1 MFSIIPPV
9 SESLLTRLTLQ
20 WCVRRAVSVLPN
32 RVLGSV
38 GQHLGE
44 SIEEIARSRDT
55 RFLASCAHDQL
66 VKFWDISSLPD
77 TRVSDYRR
85 RKKKDRRLKALSNK
99 AFDTGQDFFSGL
111 LDSMEENRKEEDDED
126 DEDEEEEEDSGSD

>member
-1 MFSIIPPV
+1 MCFALDDV
-9 SESLLTRLTLQ
+9 SSLLRLTLRS
-20 WCVRRAVSVLPN
+20 CVRRAVSVLPN

-66 VKFWDISSLPD
+66 IKFWDISSLPD

-99 AFDTGQDFFSGL
+99 AFDTGQDFFAGL
-111 LDSMEENRKEEDDED
+111 LDSTEEKSKKEDED
-126 DEDEEEEEDSGSD
+126 DEEEEEEDSDSGSD